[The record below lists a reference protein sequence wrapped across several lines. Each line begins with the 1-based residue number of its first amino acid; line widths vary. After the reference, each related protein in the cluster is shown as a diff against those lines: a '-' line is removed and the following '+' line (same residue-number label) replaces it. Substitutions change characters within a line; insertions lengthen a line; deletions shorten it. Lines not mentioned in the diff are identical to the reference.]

1 MLDPPF
7 VKFRRQFNVDSPMT
21 ANHWILKYLPE
32 SLRGA
37 PDQKVYFLLA
47 GCVSLVLVSI
57 AVSQILLAGAIAG
70 LVWLARKHKKIIRF
84 DIRILLPLLVLVGWT
99 LIAAFASSNV
109 SLSLTGSKRF
119 YLFLLVPIVPLV
131 LYGKDRVSWIYK
143 AIFVVAVIS
152 SLRGLAQFAA
162 NPDRDLLHRITGFM
176 SQWMTF
182 SGLLMLAL
190 VLLISYGLTE
200 GIRKHKWI
208 IPAAFCIVLALLL
221 SQTRNAWMGAIA
233 GVTILVLMQR
243 PRAFIV
249 LLAAVLACYFLSPAT
264 RQRVKS
270 GMDPNDPNT
279 KNRIELFQT
288 SLRLIRDNPYF
299 GVGPKNVK
307 HEALK
312 YRGDNN
318 HYPDWMYQHMH
329 NNLLQIAA
337 ETGIPGL
344 LIWLWFMVRLAW
356 DSLGCYRFAKSRL
369 FPEDESTRREA
380 LMASSAALASWAAL
394 MVAGMAEYNFG
405 DSEVLTLFLFIMS
418 APYVFTAP
426 RASVPHPAPE
436 EQQLVADGT
445 LGGN

>member
-1 MLDPPF
+1 
-7 VKFRRQFNVDSPMT
+7 MT
-21 ANHWILKYLPE
+21 ANHWIVKRIPE
-32 SLRGA
+32 SLRDA
-37 PDQKVYFLLA
+37 PEKTAYFLLA
-47 GCVSLVLVSI
+47 GCISLVLVSI
-57 AVSQILLAGAIAG
+57 AVSQILLAGAIASFI
-70 LVWLARKHKKIIRF
+70 WLARKQKGFFRF
-84 DIRILLPLLVLVGWT
+84 DIGTLLPLLVLMGWT
-99 LIAAFASSNV
+99 LIAAIASSNV
-109 SLSLTGSKRF
+109 ALSLTGSKRF
-119 YLFLLVPIVPLV
+119 YLFLLVPLVPLV
-131 LYGKDRVSWIYK
+131 VRGKDRVNWIYK
-143 AIFVVAVIS
+143 AIFAVAIVS

-162 NPDRDLLHRITGFM
+162 DPDRDLLHRITGFM

-190 VLLISYGLTE
+190 VLLISYGLTQ
-200 GIRKHKWI
+200 GVRKHKWT

-243 PRAFIV
+243 PRAFVV

-264 RQRVKS
+264 RQRIKS

-288 SLRLIRDNPYF
+288 SLRLIRDNPWF
-299 GVGPKNVK
+299 GVGPKNVQ

-312 YRGDNN
+312 YRGDNH

-356 DSLGCYRFAKSRL
+356 DSLGCYRFARSRL

-418 APYVFTAP
+418 APYAFSALRTMVP
-426 RASVPHPAPE
+426 RPALE
-436 EQQLVADGT
+436 EQPLVAA
-445 LGGN
+445 GNLRGE